1 MNVYDKVFSFKNLYD
16 AHMKARRSKRHKK
29 DVIMFEL
36 DLGNN
41 LWKLKKKLDTRT
53 YTVNS
58 YNHFMIY
65 EPKKR
70 KIEALSYSDR
80 VVQHCIVDNYLMDI
94 LERHL
99 IYDNGACRI
108 NKGTDFCRNRI
119 RKFLTDYYKKNK
131 KEGYVLQF
139 DIHHYF
145 ESIKHDVLK
154 NKLNVIIEDEEMK
167 KLLFDI
173 IDSYSDYDNSG
184 LPIGNQTS
192 QCFALYYLD
201 KIDRIIKEKY
211 KIKYYSRYMDDGII
225 ICDDKD
231 KLKQLL
237 NELKTECFKIGL
249 ELNKTKTRI
258 YKLKEGFTYLGFR
271 FKLNDCGKIIMVIPK
286 VKKKRI
292 IKHLKTLNKDEHNA
306 SIIFYENYLLKGNNY
321 NFLCKIKKPYS
332 SSKS

>member
-1 MNVYDKVFSFKNLYD
+1 MNIYDEVFSFKNLYN
-16 AHMKARRSKRHKK
+16 AHIKARRSKRHKK
-29 DVIMFEL
+29 DVILFEI

-41 LWKLKKKLDTRT
+41 LWKLKKQLDSRK
-53 YTVNS
+53 YVVKG

-65 EPKKR
+65 EPKMR
-70 KIEALSYSDR
+70 KIEVLSYSDR
-80 VVQHCIVDNYLMDI
+80 VVQHCIVDNYLMGV

-108 NKGTDFCRNRI
+108 NKGTDFCRNRV
-119 RKFLTDYYKKNK
+119 RQFLTSYYKEYGN
-131 KEGYVLQF
+131 EGYILQF

-154 NKLNVIIEDEEMK
+154 NKLNTIIIGEEIK

-201 KIDRIIKEKY
+201 KLDRIIKERH

-225 ICDDKD
+225 ICNDKN
-231 KLKQLL
+231 KLKVLL
-237 NELKTECFKIGL
+237 NDIKEECSQIGI
-249 ELNKTKTRI
+249 ELNVAKTRI

-271 FKLNDCGKIIMVIPK
+271 FRLNNNGKIIMVIPK
-286 VKKKRI
+286 IKKKRI
-292 IKHLKTLNKDEHNA
+292 IKHLRKLNKDEYHT
-306 SIIFYENYLLKGNNY
+306 SIVFYKGYLLKGNNY
-321 NFLCKIKKPYS
+321 CFYYKLKTFK
-332 SSKS
+332 

>member
-1 MNVYDKVFSFKNLYD
+1 MNIYDEVFSFKNLYN
-16 AHMKARRSKRHKK
+16 AHIKARRSKRHKR
-29 DVIMFEL
+29 DVILFEV

-41 LWKLKKKLDTRT
+41 LWKLKKQLDSRK
-53 YTVNS
+53 YVVKG

-65 EPKKR
+65 EPKMR

-80 VVQHCIVDNYLMDI
+80 VVQHCIVDNYLMGV

-108 NKGTDFCRNRI
+108 NKGTDFCRNRV
-119 RKFLTDYYKKNK
+119 RQFLTSYYKEYGN
-131 KEGYVLQF
+131 EGYILQF

-154 NKLNVIIEDEEMK
+154 NKLNTIIIDEEIK

-173 IDSYSDYDNSG
+173 IDSYSDYENSG

-201 KIDRIIKEKY
+201 KLDRIIKERH

-225 ICDDKD
+225 ICNDKN
-231 KLKQLL
+231 KLKVLL
-237 NELKTECFKIGL
+237 NDIKKECLQIGI
-249 ELNKTKTRI
+249 ELNVAKTRI

-271 FKLNDCGKIIMVIPK
+271 FRLNDKGKIIMVIPK
-286 VKKKRI
+286 IKKKRI
-292 IKHLKTLNKDEHNA
+292 IKHLRKLNKDEYHT
-306 SIIFYENYLLKGNNY
+306 SIVFYKGYLLKGNNY
-321 NFLCKIKKPYS
+321 CFYYKLKTFK
-332 SSKS
+332 